1 MVDGE
6 GPFNFQLS
14 AFISYDAVTAADLYI
29 IVASPPKRTRHHY
42 VLEMLLVRL
51 GSMAVLV

>member
-14 AFISYDAVTAADLYI
+14 AFIFFVAPTSAGPHI

-42 VLEMLLVRL
+42 VWKCFLFVPALRRR
-51 GSMAVLV
+51 